1 MFCSFQC
8 REKLFQRERLVVH
21 DYKISRGL
29 AKACRENIKIY
40 HCRDETSDKREI
52 RLAQILLC
60 LENALHKG
68 ELLNSILSYYAT
80 FLVKYFIIIIHVG

>member
-1 MFCSFQC
+1 MNFFFQC

-21 DYKISRGL
+21 DYKINRGL

-60 LENALHKG
+60 LENALHRG
-68 ELLNSILSYYAT
+68 T
-80 FLVKYFIIIIHVG
+80 FIKLVSFLMNFLMDVSLIIFSKV